1 MNDSSRGGYLFVI
14 YLVVSFILS
23 FLIPSRTTLKL
34 RSFVKFIYYFP
45 YAKSEEAIQNLEK
58 FPGKL
63 FKIAK
68 CFKENQK
75 LKKQLSTFSLEKQV
89 LSTRVKELEGIV
101 PLKDEKFFKS
111 GKLNI
116 TTPYGAVDLNSGILL
131 IRGEFEKDS
140 SVVARVSDE
149 WVLLGKIK
157 EAKRGVSQCLLTSN
171 KTSRVAVV
179 SEKKDFWGIL
189 VGLRDGFATIEFV
202 WPSVKVNVEKGE
214 KIFTSGW
221 DGIFPEGILCGRVRN
236 FKRSK
241 IGEMWID
248 VELGYNLNSIKE
260 VFVIER

>member
-23 FLIPSRTTLKL
+23 FVIPSRTTLKL

-63 FKIAK
+63 FKIAR

-75 LKKQLSTFSLEKQV
+75 LKKEISTLSLEKQI
-89 LSTRVKELEGIV
+89 LSTRVKELEDIV
-101 PLKDEKFFKS
+101 FLKDEKFFEP
-111 GKLNI
+111 GNFNV
-116 TTPYGAVDLNSGILL
+116 TTPYGTVDLNSGILL
-131 IRGEFEKDS
+131 IRGEFKEGS
-140 SVVARVSDE
+140 PVVVRVSDD

-157 EAKRGVSQCLLTSN
+157 KAKGGISQCLLTSN

-179 SEKKDFWGIL
+179 SEKRDFWGVL
-189 VGLRDGFATIEFV
+189 VGLRDGLATIEFI
-202 WPSVKVNVEKGE
+202 WPSVGVDVKKGE

-221 DGIFPEGILCGRVRN
+221 DGIFPEGILCGRVRD

-248 VELGYNLNSIKE
+248 VTLGYNLNSIKN